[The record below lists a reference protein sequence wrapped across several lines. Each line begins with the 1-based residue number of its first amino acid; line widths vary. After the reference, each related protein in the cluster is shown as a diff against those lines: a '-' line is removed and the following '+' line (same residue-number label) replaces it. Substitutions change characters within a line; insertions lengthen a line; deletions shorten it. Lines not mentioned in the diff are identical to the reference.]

1 MRFVCLF
8 VCVFFVPLEDFSF
21 IWRHTVAGE
30 GLHILTYARHSW
42 TLSSEGSLA
51 CHTYCDI
58 GAFVYDDHLRG
69 PVILTPVAER
79 LNLNDVGLSRL
90 EFENP
95 TFRLRGECS
104 RFLLT
109 RVTVGLAR

>member
-8 VCVFFVPLEDFSF
+8 VFFVPLENFSL
-21 IWRHTVAGE
+21 IWRHTIAGE

-51 CHTYCDI
+51 CNTYCDI
-58 GAFVYDDHLRG
+58 GAFVYNGHLRG
-69 PVILTPVAER
+69 PFILTPVAER
-79 LNLNDVGLSRL
+79 LAVDLNDVGLSRL

-95 TFRLRGECS
+95 TFRGECS
-104 RFLLT
+104 RFILT